1 MKNDIEEN
9 IYLWSLSKKK
19 NESLQLYTSKKAVP
33 TRAVNA
39 LPCYT

>member
-9 IYLWSLSKKK
+9 IYGHYPKK

-39 LPCYT
+39 LSCYT